1 MADPGIVSG
10 FGLTDY
16 LKMTNENKTTLLDF
30 PCRFPIKA
38 MGRQS
43 DEFEA
48 LVSGIVTRHAQLWPD
63 EQIRSVPSKA
73 GNFVSVT
80 ATVEAQSKEQL
91 DAIYQDLTDCEQV
104 LMAL

>member
-1 MADPGIVSG
+1 MASLNPQP
-10 FGLTDY
+10 
-16 LKMTNENKTTLLDF
+16 NKSSLLEF

-43 DEFEA
+43 EEFEM
-48 LVSGIVTRHAQLWPD
+48 LVTRIVCSHADLWPN
-63 EQIRSVPSKA
+63 EPVRSVPSKA

-80 ATVEAQSKEQL
+80 AVIEAQSQQQL
-91 DAIYQDLTDCEQV
+91 DRIYQDLTDCVHV

>member
-1 MADPGIVSG
+1 
-10 FGLTDY
+10 
-16 LKMTNENKTTLLDF
+16 MTNENETTLLEF

-48 LVSGIVTRHAQLWPD
+48 IVSGIVTRHAQLWPD
-63 EQIRSVPSKA
+63 EPIRSVPSKA

-80 ATVEAQSKEQL
+80 ATVEAQSQSQL
-91 DAIYQDLTDCEQV
+91 NAIYQELTDCDQV

>member
-1 MADPGIVSG
+1 MSSQDPNRQS
-10 FGLTDY
+10 
-16 LKMTNENKTTLLDF
+16 LLEF

-43 DEFEA
+43 EEFEM
-48 LVSGIVTRHAQLWPD
+48 LVARIVLEHAELWPD
-63 EQIRSVPSKA
+63 EPIRTVPSKA

-80 ATVEAQSKEQL
+80 AVIEARSQQQL
-91 DAIYQDLTDCEQV
+91 DAIYTDLTDCAQV

>member
-1 MADPGIVSG
+1 MP
-10 FGLTDY
+10 
-16 LKMTNENKTTLLDF
+16 MTNETETSLLEF

-43 DEFEA
+43 DDFESVIETI
-48 LVSGIVTRHAQLWPD
+48 VSRHADFWP
-63 EQIRSVPSKA
+63 EETIQSRPSKA

-80 ATVEAQSKEQL
+80 AVIDARSKNQIN
-91 DAIYQDLTDCEQV
+91 AIYQDLTDCEKV

>member
-1 MADPGIVSG
+1 
-10 FGLTDY
+10 
-16 LKMTNENKTTLLDF
+16 MTNEAAPSLLEF

-43 DEFEA
+43 DEFE
-48 LVSGIVTRHAQLWPD
+48 SIVTDIVNRHASLWSDQPV
-63 EQIRSVPSKA
+63 QIKPSGA
-73 GNFVSVT
+73 GNFVSIT
-80 ATVEAQSKEQL
+80 ATIEAVSQTQL

>member
-1 MADPGIVSG
+1 
-10 FGLTDY
+10 
-16 LKMTNENKTTLLDF
+16 MTSETETSLLEF

-38 MGRQS
+38 MGRQN
-43 DEFEA
+43 DDFESVVKEI
-48 LVSGIVTRHAQLWPD
+48 VSRHANLWPQ
-63 EQIRSVPSKA
+63 EPIRCTPSKA

-80 ATVEAQSKEQL
+80 AVVNAQSKDQL

>member
-1 MADPGIVSG
+1 M
-10 FGLTDY
+10 
-16 LKMTNENKTTLLDF
+16 MNENEMTLLEF

-43 DEFEA
+43 DEFEV
-48 LVSGIVTRHAQLWPD
+48 LVSGIVTTHAQLWPD
-63 EQIRSVPSKA
+63 EPIRSTLSKA

-80 ATVEAQSKEQL
+80 AVVEAQSKAQL
-91 DAIYQDLTDCEQV
+91 DAIYQELTDCEQV

>member
-1 MADPGIVSG
+1 MG
-10 FGLTDY
+10 F
-16 LKMTNENKTTLLDF
+16 LKMTNENEKTLLEF
-30 PCRFPIKA
+30 PCSFPIKA

-63 EQIRSVPSKA
+63 EPIRSVPSKA

-80 ATVEAQSKEQL
+80 ATVDAQSKAQL

-104 LMAL
+104 LMSL

>member
-1 MADPGIVSG
+1 
-10 FGLTDY
+10 
-16 LKMTNENKTTLLDF
+16 MTSESKDTLLEF

-43 DEFEA
+43 VDFESM
-48 LVSGIVTRHAQLWPD
+48 VSEIVSRHASLCPD
-63 EQIRSVPSKA
+63 KPVRSMPSQA

-80 ATVEAQSKEQL
+80 AVIQAQSKEQL
-91 DAIYQDLTDCEQV
+91 DAIYQDLTDCEQI

>member
-1 MADPGIVSG
+1 
-10 FGLTDY
+10 
-16 LKMTNENKTTLLDF
+16 MTNEETTTLLEF

-43 DEFEA
+43 DDFEQ
-48 LVSGIVTRHAQLWPD
+48 LVSDIVLRHASLYPGEEIQAK
-63 EQIRSVPSKA
+63 PSGA

-80 ATVEAQSKEQL
+80 VVIEAESQDQL
-91 DAIYQDLTDCEQV
+91 DAIYQELTDNKQV